1 MSATIVVG
9 GFYGDE
15 GKGKIAA
22 YLGLK
27 DNYSI
32 AVRVGS
38 VNAGHT
44 VVHGGRRWK
53 LRLIPS
59 AFINSHT
66 RLRLGPGS
74 LIRLDV
80 LWREVEETGSR
91 RRLRIDYRAGVI
103 EQRHREQEL
112 GDEFLVKV
120 VGTTGQGV
128 GAATAERAL
137 RKLKLAKDYPELR
150 ELVAD
155 VVGELLDTVE
165 RGEKVL
171 LEGTQGFYLSLFHG
185 EYPYVTSRDTTASA
199 VLSETGLGPKHVGDI
214 IVVFKSYVTRVG
226 GGPLPGELS
235 EEEAAKRGWLEVATV
250 TGRKRRAAPFNYEL
264 ARRAVRVN
272 TATQV
277 AITKLDVLFPEAR
290 GKRQWEDLPRKAREW
305 VEEVEEK
312 LGVPVTLIGTGE
324 EALDTIDRR
333 REVLGP

>member
-27 DNYSI
+27 DSYSI

-44 VVHGGRRWK
+44 VVYKGRRWK

-59 AFINSHT
+59 AFVNPNT

-80 LWREVEETGSR
+80 LWGELKETGCGG
-91 RRLRIDYRAGVI
+91 RLRIDYRAGVI

-137 RKLKLAKDYPELR
+137 RRLKLARDYPELR
-150 ELVAD
+150 GLVAD
-155 VVGELLDTVE
+155 VVGELLDAVE
-165 RGEKVL
+165 RGDKIL

-199 VLSETGLGPKHVGDI
+199 VLSETGLGPRHVGDV

-235 EEEAAKRGWLEVATV
+235 EEEATERGWFEIATV

-264 ARRAVRVN
+264 ARRAVKVN

-277 AITKLDVLFPEAR
+277 AITKLDVLFPESR
-290 GKRQWEDLPRKAREW
+290 GRRRWEDLPRKAREW
-305 VEEVEEK
+305 IGEVEEK
-312 LGVPVTLIGTGE
+312 LEVPVTLIGTGE

>member
-1 MSATIVVG
+1 MPATIVVG

-44 VVHGGRRWK
+44 VVYEGHRWK

-59 AFINSHT
+59 AFVNSKT
-66 RLRLGPGS
+66 MLRLGVGS

-80 LWREVEETGSR
+80 LWRELEETSVRG
-91 RRLRIDYRAGVI
+91 RLRIDYRAGVI
-103 EQRHREQEL
+103 EQKHREQEL

-128 GAATAERAL
+128 GAATAERVM
-137 RKLKLAKDYPELR
+137 RKLRLARDYSILR
-150 ELVAD
+150 EYLSDTVE
-155 VVGELLDTVE
+155 ELLEAVE

-171 LEGTQGFYLSLFHG
+171 LEGTQGFYLSLYHG
-185 EYPYVTSRDTTASA
+185 EYPYVTSRDTTAAA
-199 VLSETGLGPKHVGDI
+199 VLSESGLGPRHVEDI
-214 IVVFKSYVTRVG
+214 VVVFKSYVTRVG

-235 EEEAAKRGWLEVATV
+235 EEEAVRRGWFEIATV
-250 TGRKRRAAPFNYEL
+250 TGRKRRAAPFNFEL

-277 AITKLDVLFPEAR
+277 AVTKLDVLFPEAR
-290 GKRQWEDLPRKAREW
+290 GKKKWEELPRSAREW
-305 VEEVEEK
+305 IERVEDELK
-312 LGVPVTLIGTGE
+312 VPVTLIGTGE
-324 EALDTIDRR
+324 DALDTVDRR

>member
-32 AVRVGS
+32 AIRVGS

-44 VVHGGRRWK
+44 VVYKGHRWK

-59 AFINSHT
+59 AFVNPNT
-66 RLRLGPGS
+66 KLRLGPGS

-80 LWREVEETGSR
+80 LWKELEETESR
-91 RRLRIDYRAGVI
+91 DRLRIDYRAGVI
-103 EQRHREQEL
+103 EQKHREQEL

-137 RKLKLAKDYPELR
+137 RKLKLAKDYPELQ
-150 ELVAD
+150 EFIED
-155 VVGELLDTVE
+155 IVGELLDAVE
-165 RGEKVL
+165 HGEKVL

-185 EYPYVTSRDTTASA
+185 EYPYVTSRDTTAAA
-199 VLSETGLGPKHVGDI
+199 VLSEAGLGPKHVGDI

-235 EEEAAKRGWLEVATV
+235 EEEAAKRGWLEIATV

-264 ARRAVRVN
+264 ALRAVRVN
-272 TATQV
+272 TATQI

-290 GKRQWEDLPRKAREW
+290 GKKRWDDLPRKAREW
-305 VEEVEEK
+305 IEEVEEK

>member
-15 GKGKIAA
+15 GKGKITA

-27 DNYSI
+27 DDYSI

-44 VVHGGRRWK
+44 VVYGGCRWK

-59 AFINSHT
+59 AFINPNT
-66 RLRLGPGS
+66 RLRLALGS

-80 LWREVEETGSR
+80 LWRELEETKCSG
-91 RRLRIDYRAGVI
+91 RLRIDYRAGVI

-112 GDEFLVKV
+112 RDEFLVKV

-128 GAATAERAL
+128 GAAMADRVM
-137 RKLKLAKDYPELR
+137 RKLKLAKDYAELR
-150 ELVAD
+150 GYIGD
-155 VVGELLDTVE
+155 VVGELLEAVE
-165 RGEKVL
+165 RGEKIL
-171 LEGTQGFYLSLFHG
+171 LEGTQGFYLSLLHG

-199 VLSETGLGPKHVGDI
+199 VLSEAGLGPKHAGEI

-235 EEEAAKRGWLEVATV
+235 EEEAAKRGWLEIATV
-250 TGRKRRAAPFNYEL
+250 TGRKRRAAPFNYEF

-272 TATQV
+272 SATQIAV
-277 AITKLDVLFPEAR
+277 TKLDVLFPKAKGKRRWEELPVEAR
-290 GKRQWEDLPRKAREW
+290 NWIER
-305 VEEVEEK
+305 VEEELK
-312 LGVPVTLIGTGE
+312 TPVTLIGTGE
-324 EALDTIDRR
+324 EVLDTIDRR
-333 REVLGP
+333 REVYGP

>member
-27 DNYSI
+27 DDYSM

-59 AFINSHT
+59 AFINPKT
-66 RLRLGPGS
+66 RLGLGPGS

-80 LWREVEETGSR
+80 LWRELGETGVGD
-91 RRLRIDYRAGVI
+91 RLRIDYRAGVI
-103 EQRHREQEL
+103 EQKHREREL
-112 GDEFLVKV
+112 NDEFLVKV

-128 GAATAERAL
+128 GAAAAERAL
-137 RKLKLAKDYPELR
+137 RKLRLAKDYPELQGFVGD
-150 ELVAD
+150 L
-155 VVGELLDTVE
+155 VGELLDIVE
-165 RGEKVL
+165 NDGRVL

-185 EYPYVTSRDTTASA
+185 EYPYVTSRDTTAAA
-199 VLSETGLGPKHVGDI
+199 VLSEAGLGPRHVEDI
-214 IVVFKSYVTRVG
+214 VVVFKSYVTRVG

-235 EEEAAKRGWLEVATV
+235 DEEAARRGWLEIATV

-264 ARRAVRVN
+264 ALRAVKVN

-277 AITKLDVLFPEAR
+277 AITKLDILFPETR
-290 GKRQWEDLPRKAREW
+290 GKRRWDDLSRKAREW

-324 EALDTIDRR
+324 DALDIVDRR
-333 REVLGP
+333 REVIGP